1 MPKETNR
8 RTRAPMPKAGKGA
21 TPANDGRPER
31 GDVEPITMT
40 WSLAELPSTQH
51 RAGLAGLVMLV
62 DYTRRHSLPEGAV
75 LEVVNVDEASFS
87 LRLNVS
93 GLSALFDRTYAAARE
108 ETERPKPW
116 TRKLKDGSKA
126 EVPPKRR
133 ETRTVT
139 GKKGEIKTTEVCIYD
154 VVVPDGGPLGDLA
167 PLGDDGRWLSVWR
180 SWLWN
185 TLRAIPK
192 QRTPYNSRAGAE
204 ALVGADDDDID
215 AEEAKDVSVAWDWLT
230 SDSSAKQASTYYLG
244 AMDVNAE
251 GVPFH
256 DRGRF
261 LFLLHFWPF
270 AVHLFVP
277 RTMDAKG
284 KTEPDGFVTC
294 IPEVAQLE
302 VFVRRH
308 ERALKRRSADGDRI
322 WSSTPKQAIIDLAD
336 AAALESERWLEGE
349 VAEGVQ
355 QDDARA
361 TAGFLVIHTSREGNS
376 VRIRSNHLIAP
387 SREQVDRAQIIGS
400 CWSHLAKHQVLRNIL
415 ANRSW
420 WHGFDRAC
428 STVMQALT
436 IKDSAFRH
444 DARVLFEH
452 FHPENRMTDT
462 ADEVTKTPRT
472 LESLVLHIVQ
482 NWITGRLDSKYQLR
496 WSDVKGQPKRQ
507 AEYDEKKT
515 KLATEAFLAAR
526 SRPGREFARWFTATL
541 CSVNQRLTEA
551 EFVAVARA
559 LDGSPDQ
566 VRSLTLLALSARG

>member
-1 MPKETNR
+1 MNARSPKQERKSQMTVKVAAPGE
-8 RTRAPMPKAGKGA
+8 RAEG
-21 TPANDGRPER
+21 ESI
-31 GDVEPITMT
+31 VVT

-62 DYTRRHSLPEGAV
+62 DYTRRHSLPDGAV
-75 LEVVNVDEASFS
+75 LEAVKLDDASYS

-93 GLSALFDRTYAAARE
+93 GLSVLFDRTYAAARK

-116 TRKLKDGSKA
+116 TRKLKDGTKA
-126 EVPPKRR
+126 ELPPKRR
-133 ETRTVT
+133 EMRTTT
-139 GKKGEIKTTEVCIYD
+139 GKNGEIKTTEVCIYD
-154 VVVPDGGPLGDLA
+154 VVIPDGGPLGDLA
-167 PLGDDGRWLSVWR
+167 PLGDDGRWIDVWR
-180 SWLWN
+180 RWLWN

-192 QRTPYNSRAGAE
+192 QRTPYNSRAGVD
-204 ALVGADDDDID
+204 ALVDAYDDIEEE
-215 AEEAKDVSVAWDWLT
+215 EEAKDVSVAWDWLT
-230 SDSSAKQASTYYLG
+230 SDCSAKQASTYYLG

-270 AVHLFVP
+270 AVHVFVP

-294 IPEVAQLE
+294 IPEVAQLAG
-302 VFVRRH
+302 FVRRH
-308 ERALKRRSADGDRI
+308 ERALKRRSAEGDRI

-336 AAALESERWLEGE
+336 AAAIEAERWLEIE
-349 VAEGVQ
+349 VAESVQ

-361 TAGFLVIHTSREGNS
+361 TAGFLVVHSSREGNS

-387 SREQVDRAQIIGS
+387 SRMQVDRASIIRS
-400 CWSHLAKHQVLRNIL
+400 CWSHLVKHRVLSNVL
-415 ANRSW
+415 ANRTW

-428 STVMQALT
+428 STVMKGLT
-436 IKDSAFRH
+436 IKDSDFRH

-452 FHPENRMTDT
+452 FHPEDRMPDNTD
-462 ADEVTKTPRT
+462 AVSKAPRP

-482 NWITGRLDSKYQLR
+482 NWIVGRLERKYQLKWGETR
-496 WSDVKGQPKRQ
+496 GQPKHQ
-507 AEYDEKKT
+507 ADYDEKKS

-526 SRPGREFARWFTATL
+526 SRPGREFVRWFTATL

-559 LDGSPDQ
+559 LEGCPDQ

>member
-1 MPKETNR
+1 MPKKAN
-8 RTRAPMPKAGKGA
+8 TRKQAAESKPSARVA
-21 TPANDGRPER
+21 TPHVVCPIRAED
-31 GDVEPITMT
+31 EPIIVT

-62 DYTRRHSLPEGAV
+62 DYTRRHSLPAATV
-75 LEVVNVDEASFS
+75 LEEVERDEVSYT

-93 GLSALFDRTYAAARE
+93 GLAALFDRTYAAARE
-108 ETERPKPW
+108 ETERLKPW
-116 TRKLKDGSKA
+116 TRKLKNGTKA

-133 ETRTVT
+133 EVRTTT
-139 GKKGEIKTTEVCIYD
+139 GKKGENKTTEVCIYD

-167 PLGDDGRWLSVWR
+167 PIGDDKRWIGVWR

-192 QRTPYNSRAGAE
+192 QRTPYNVRAGAG
-204 ALVGADDDDID
+204 ALVEADDDDASAD
-215 AEEAKDVSVAWDWLT
+215 DAKDVSVAWECLT
-230 SDSSAKQASTYYLG
+230 SDRSAKQASTYYLG

-251 GVPFH
+251 GVSFR

-270 AVHLFVP
+270 AVHVFVP

-284 KTEPDGFVTC
+284 KTGPDGFVAC
-294 IPEVAQLE
+294 IPEVAQLAT
-302 VFVRRH
+302 FVRRH
-308 ERALKRRSADGDRI
+308 ERVLKGRSADADRI
-322 WSSTPKQAIIDLAD
+322 WSRTPKHAIIDLAD
-336 AAALESERWLEGE
+336 AAALESERWLQAE
-349 VAEGVQ
+349 VAESVQ

-361 TAGFLVIHTSREGNS
+361 TAGFLVIHSSKEGNN
-376 VRIRSNHLIAP
+376 VRIRSNHLITP
-387 SREQVDRAQIIGS
+387 SREQVDRAQIISS
-400 CWSHLAKHQVLRNIL
+400 CWSHLAKHQVLSNVL
-415 ANRSW
+415 ADRSW

-428 STVMQALT
+428 STVMKEIT
-436 IKDSAFRH
+436 IKDSSFCH
-444 DARVLFEH
+444 DARILFQH
-452 FHPENRMTDT
+452 FHPENSMADT
-462 ADEVTKTPRT
+462 TNEVTKPPRP

-482 NWITGRLDSKYQLR
+482 NWITGRLDGKYQLR
-496 WSDVKGQPKRQ
+496 WSEVKDQPKRQ
-507 AEYDEKKT
+507 AEYDEKKS

-541 CSVNQRLTEA
+541 CAVNQRLTEA

-559 LDGSPDQ
+559 LDGCPDQ

>member
-1 MPKETNR
+1 MPK
-8 RTRAPMPKAGKGA
+8 
-21 TPANDGRPER
+21 NDGTPKRALASQANSKASLHAER
-31 GDVEPITMT
+31 TDGGESIVVT

-62 DYTRRHSLPEGAV
+62 DYTRRHSLPDGAV
-75 LEVVNVDEASFS
+75 LEAVKLDEASYS
-87 LRLNVS
+87 LRLNVP
-93 GLSALFDRTYAAARE
+93 GLSALFDRTYAAARK

-116 TRKLKDGSKA
+116 TRKLKDGTKA
-126 EVPPKRR
+126 ELPPKRR
-133 ETRTVT
+133 EMRTT
-139 GKKGEIKTTEVCIYD
+139 IGKKGEIKTAEVCIYD
-154 VVVPDGGPLGDLA
+154 VVVPDGGPLSDLA
-167 PLGDDGRWLSVWR
+167 PLGDDGRWIDNWR
-180 SWLWN
+180 RWLWN

-192 QRTPYNSRAGAE
+192 QRMPYNSRAGAGAFVE
-204 ALVGADDDDID
+204 ADEGDDIQGD
-215 AEEAKDVSVAWDWLT
+215 EAKDVSLAWDWLT
-230 SDSSAKQASTYYLG
+230 TDCPAKQASTYYLG

-251 GVPFH
+251 GVPFR

-270 AVHLFVP
+270 AVHVFVP

-294 IPEVAQLE
+294 IPEVAQLAG
-302 VFVRRH
+302 FVRRH

-322 WSSTPKQAIIDLAD
+322 WSSTPKQAVIDLAD
-336 AAALESERWLEGE
+336 AAAIESERWLESE
-349 VAEGVQ
+349 VAESVL

-361 TAGFLVIHTSREGNS
+361 TAGFLVVHSSREGNS
-376 VRIRSNHLIAP
+376 VRIRSNHLVAP
-387 SREQVDRAQIIGS
+387 SRRQVDRASIIS
-400 CWSHLAKHQVLRNIL
+400 NCWSHLVKHQVLINVL

-428 STVMQALT
+428 STVMKDIT

-452 FHPENRMTDT
+452 FHPEDRMPDT
-462 ADEVTKTPRT
+462 PDEVAKAPRP
-472 LESLVLHIVQ
+472 LESLVLHIVR
-482 NWITGRLDSKYQLR
+482 NWIAGRLEGKYQLK
-496 WSDVKGQPKRQ
+496 WSEVRGQPSRQ
-507 AEYDEKKT
+507 AEYDEKKS
-515 KLATEAFLAAR
+515 KVATEAFLAAR

-541 CSVNQRLTEA
+541 CSVNQRLTDD